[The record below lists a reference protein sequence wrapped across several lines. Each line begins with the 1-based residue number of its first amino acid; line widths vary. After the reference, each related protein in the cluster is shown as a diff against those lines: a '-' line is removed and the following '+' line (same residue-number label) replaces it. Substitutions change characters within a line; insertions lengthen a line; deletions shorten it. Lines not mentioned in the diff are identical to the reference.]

1 VDELI
6 LAVNRSAESAA
17 NEAGPIFSDAITQMS
32 IKDAWTILNG
42 TNPVTDS
49 TTKSAAFDSTAA
61 TAYFRSMTYNSLS
74 LLYSEKINAVLDKQA
89 PGMNISANSLWN
101 DIITPWNSTAP
112 FLGFKTVN
120 ANLGEHCTEKALD
133 GLFLKVGQ
141 EERKIRRDPWN
152 YALDILERVFG
163 NLFEEN

>member
-1 VDELI
+1 
-6 LAVNRSAESAA
+6 
-17 NEAGPIFSDAITQMS
+17 
-32 IKDAWTILNG
+32 
-42 TNPVTDS
+42 
-49 TTKSAAFDSTAA
+49 
-61 TAYFRSMTYNSLS
+61 
-74 LLYSEKINAVLDKQA
+74 
-89 PGMNISANSLWN
+89 
-101 DIITPWNSTAP
+101 
-112 FLGFKTVN
+112 LGFKTVN